1 MHFLASMHCPLLCF
15 LTSMHCPLLHFLTNV
30 HGILTL
36 VGTGR
41 FSSTSIGAL
50 EASLRG
56 VADCQPWCIHLAG
69 TRFGWDQGTTPCAD
83 GGEGLD
89 YQWVREGHHLHESQ
103 YRGKWDFIDNWVQG
117 MSVTAAE
124 LQLAWLENPSVPV
137 HGFVYFRDPS
147 FMVDVPCEEFGLFS
161 TDSKEEPLKGQLMEH
176 IWRQLSTHEYVQVC
190 DNSMVSYSHYCSHS
204 HNSISHSFT
213 LNQVELRIR
222 EHSCVQIRC
231 YECRFSGVS
240 STPIMAPDGTQQTNP
255 DGSPKVAKAGFVNG
269 LEGFVDLVAEDL
281 KARLADVFPEISTNK
296 AFAEPSESAE
306 QVTGPSDSSCTR

>member
-1 MHFLASMHCPLLCF
+1 MYFPLLRF
-15 LTSMHCPLLHFLTNV
+15 LTSILCTLRHFLKNV

-69 TRFGWDQGTTPCAD
+69 TRFGWGQGTTPCAD

-89 YQWVREGHHLHESQ
+89 YQWVRADHHLHESRYQ
-103 YRGKWDFIDNWVQG
+103 GKWDFIDSWVRG

-147 FMVDVPCEEFGLFS
+147 FMVDVPSEEFGLFS
-161 TDSKEEPLKGQLMEH
+161 TNSKEEPLKGQLMEH
-176 IWRQLSTHEYVQVC
+176 IWQQISTHEYVQVC
-190 DNSMVSYSHYCSHS
+190 DTTRWFHTAITAHTAVILYLIH
-204 HNSISHSFT
+204 T
-213 LNQVELRIR
+213 
-222 EHSCVQIRC
+222 
-231 YECRFSGVS
+231 
-240 STPIMAPDGTQQTNP
+240 
-255 DGSPKVAKAGFVNG
+255 
-269 LEGFVDLVAEDL
+269 
-281 KARLADVFPEISTNK
+281 STND
-296 AFAEPSESAE
+296 ANRFEA
-306 QVTGPSDSSCTR
+306 TTDTRRSSL